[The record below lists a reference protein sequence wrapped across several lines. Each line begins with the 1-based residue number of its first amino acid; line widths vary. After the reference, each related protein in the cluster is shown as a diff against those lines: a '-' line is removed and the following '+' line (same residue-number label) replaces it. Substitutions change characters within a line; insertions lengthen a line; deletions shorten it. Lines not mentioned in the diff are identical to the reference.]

1 MRAALPIAVLALVV
15 ALPAAGATPAARIL
29 FVQSPGSSSDLVEI
43 DADGTAFTNL
53 TPGQQTFY
61 ASDQDGSWSP
71 DGSRIVFT
79 SHRDS
84 NVSTEI
90 YVMNADG
97 SDQQR
102 LTHDGPEGV
111 QNVGGSVFDFAPAW
125 SPDGS
130 EIAYVKSVG
139 AAGDDVW

>member
-1 MRAALPIAVLALVV
+1 MRPGLVLLLLALVF

-29 FVQSPGSSSDLVEI
+29 FDQPAGSQLDVVET
-43 DADGTAFTNL
+43 DADATSYLDL
-53 TPGQQTFY
+53 TPGQDTFY
-61 ASDQDGSWSP
+61 AGDQDASWSP

-97 SDQQR
+97 SDQLR

-111 QNVGGSVFDFAPAW
+111 Q
-125 SPDGS
+125 
-130 EIAYVKSVG
+130 
-139 AAGDDVW
+139 